1 MRATPP
7 PLWFTPPRFIE
18 GMGTV
23 ASSSSSVS
31 SISSAMGCGVSLG
44 GGGGASSD
52 DGDVGPGDR
61 RVARGVGDAAC
72 AFFARDGDGEGSV
85 ALFLGD
91 FLAAGDTSGAAAVTL
106 EARLVER
113 PVVMATTFSEV
124 STAPASVLLRFAA
137 AGFSAATGAADAALL
152 RRLDVRVP
160 AGTSGSSDGVEAVF
174 ATACRH
180 EVCAR

>member
-1 MRATPP
+1 
-7 PLWFTPPRFIE
+7 
-18 GMGTV
+18 MGGD
-23 ASSSSSVS
+23 ASSGRT
-31 SISSAMGCGVSLG
+31 I
-44 GGGGASSD
+44 
-52 DGDVGPGDR
+52 GDVGPGDR
-61 RVARGVGDAAC
+61 RVARDVGDFFFFVC
-72 AFFARDGDGEGSV
+72 AFFGEGSV

-91 FLAAGDTSGAAAVTL
+91 LLAAGDTSGAAAVTL

-180 EVCAR
+180 EGRAR

>member
-1 MRATPP
+1 MCRDGRADST
-7 PLWFTPPRFIE
+7 
-18 GMGTV
+18 GAV
-23 ASSSSSVS
+23 VS
-31 SISSAMGCGVSLG
+31 SAVLASPRAAAGVS
-44 GGGGASSD
+44 
-52 DGDVGPGDR
+52 
-61 RVARGVGDAAC
+61 
-72 AFFARDGDGEGSV
+72 
-85 ALFLGD
+85 
-91 FLAAGDTSGAAAVTL
+91 SGAAAVTL

>member
-1 MRATPP
+1 M
-7 PLWFTPPRFIE
+7 
-18 GMGTV
+18 
-23 ASSSSSVS
+23 
-31 SISSAMGCGVSLG
+31 SLG

-61 RVARGVGDAAC
+61 RVARDVGDFFVC
-72 AFFARDGDGEGSV
+72 AFFGEGSV
-85 ALFLGD
+85 VLFLGD
-91 FLAAGDTSGAAAVTL
+91 LLAAGDTSGAGAVTL

-180 EVCAR
+180 EGRAR

>member
-1 MRATPP
+1 MGACPRTTATSGRA
-7 PLWFTPPRFIE
+7 IGE
-18 GMGTV
+18 
-23 ASSSSSVS
+23 
-31 SISSAMGCGVSLG
+31 SLG
-44 GGGGASSD
+44 ASATTNAPSS
-52 DGDVGPGDR
+52 GDFFGD
-61 RVARGVGDAAC
+61 
-72 AFFARDGDGEGSV
+72 FFWDGEGSVVFFFGDFSCAGV

-91 FLAAGDTSGAAAVTL
+91 LLAAGDSSGAAAVTL

>member
-1 MRATPP
+1 M
-7 PLWFTPPRFIE
+7 
-18 GMGTV
+18 
-23 ASSSSSVS
+23 
-31 SISSAMGCGVSLG
+31 SLGG

-61 RVARGVGDAAC
+61 RVARDVGDFFVC
-72 AFFARDGDGEGSV
+72 AFFGEGSV

-91 FLAAGDTSGAAAVTL
+91 FLAARDTSGAGAVTL

-160 AGTSGSSDGVEAVF
+160 AGISGSSDGVEAVF

-180 EVCAR
+180 EGRAR